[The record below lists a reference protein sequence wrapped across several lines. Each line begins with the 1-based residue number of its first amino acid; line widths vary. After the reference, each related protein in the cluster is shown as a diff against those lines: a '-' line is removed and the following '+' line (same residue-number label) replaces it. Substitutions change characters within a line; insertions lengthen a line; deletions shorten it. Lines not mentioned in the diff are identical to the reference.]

1 MEWCNC
7 GHNPPV
13 VLEPTGARFL
23 SVEPN
28 TPLGVCMGW
37 NFVGEHIND
46 IRGVPML
53 LYTDGLNEAENIRHE
68 QFGNDRMLRQAA
80 CTPFTTAAELIF
92 SMQRAV
98 EQFVDGAEASDDLTM
113 LCLKIR

>member
-1 MEWCNC
+1 
-7 GHNPPV
+7 
-13 VLEPTGARFL
+13 
-23 SVEPN
+23 
-28 TPLGVCMGW
+28 
-37 NFVGEHIND
+37 
-46 IRGVPML
+46 
-53 LYTDGLNEAENIRHE
+53 
-68 QFGNDRMLRQAA
+68 MLRQAA